1 MDILLHPTLLC
12 QRTQGQLPESGFLIT
27 SITSWV
33 SLSSCLWEHI
43 GEVYPLLWNITKLD
57 VICTLP
63 KNPSPT
69 YLLETEEKYVT
80 LEHLVPLSRI
90 LQILRN
96 ETPPCLYV
104 CKSPWKEFTYKQI
117 ESCTTDRKIYASDKC
132 SKAVPLTSTLIMRL
146 FVYRP
151 MFTTSQYGGALFPT
165 YCLF

>member
-1 MDILLHPTLLC
+1 MVGWISCSILCHSVKEHKVSSPSLAFL
-12 QRTQGQLPESGFLIT
+12 LPELPFPPAF
-27 SITSWV
+27 WK
-33 SLSSCLWEHI
+33 HI

-90 LQILRN
+90 LLILRN
-96 ETPPCLYV
+96 ETVPCLYV
-104 CKSPWKEFTYKQI
+104 CKSPRKEFIYKQI
-117 ESCTTDRKIYASDKC
+117 VSCTTDRKIYASDKC
-132 SKAVPLTSTLIMRL
+132 SKAVPLAPTLIMRL

-151 MFTTSQYGGALFPT
+151 VFTTSQYCGVFFPT
-165 YCLF
+165 YRLF